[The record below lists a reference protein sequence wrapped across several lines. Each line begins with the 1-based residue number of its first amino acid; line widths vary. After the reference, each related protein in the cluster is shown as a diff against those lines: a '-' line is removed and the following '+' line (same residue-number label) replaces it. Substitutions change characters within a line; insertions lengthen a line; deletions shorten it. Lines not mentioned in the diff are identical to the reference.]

1 MSSACLRAYLFCF
14 THTTLEVRTLA
25 VDMFVTNYYLLV
37 NDRAITSVTA
47 DVSIIALDRYKVNTI
62 VQ

>member
-1 MSSACLRAYLFCF
+1 MSSARLRTYLFCF

-25 VDMFVTNYYLLV
+25 VDMFVSYYLLV

>member
-1 MSSACLRAYLFCF
+1 M
-14 THTTLEVRTLA
+14 RTLA

-47 DVSIIALDRYKVNTI
+47 DISIIALDRYKVNTI
-62 VQ
+62 MQYLMILNVDTKTQVYS